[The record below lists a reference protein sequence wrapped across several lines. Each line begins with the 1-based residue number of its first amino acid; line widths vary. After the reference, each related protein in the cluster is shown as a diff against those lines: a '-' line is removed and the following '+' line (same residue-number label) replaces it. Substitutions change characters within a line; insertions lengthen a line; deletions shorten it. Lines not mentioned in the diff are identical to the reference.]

1 MPLTIRN
8 LPTRRIK
15 MKLSVTMLDNEVK
28 SAVINVGKD
37 HGYIEAFID
46 ESYVKPELHVHVYNS
61 HGDVVTRDVIPVSLL
76 TAKRASGGC
85 TTPKFEPAQE
95 HYEGEI

>member
-1 MPLTIRN
+1 
-8 LPTRRIK
+8 

-37 HGYIEAFID
+37 NGYIEAFVC
-46 ESYVKPELHVHVYNS
+46 EGVMCLYVYNKE
-61 HGDVVTRDVIPVSLL
+61 GDVVHNYAITTEDLR
-76 TAKRASGGC
+76 AKGGC

-95 HYEGEI
+95 HYEGESK

>member
-1 MPLTIRN
+1 
-8 LPTRRIK
+8 

-37 HGYIEAFID
+37 NGHIEAFVW
-46 ESYVKPELHVHVYNS
+46 EGVVCLYVYNKE
-61 HGDVVTRDVIPVSLL
+61 GAVVHNYAITTEDLR
-76 TAKRASGGC
+76 AKGGC

-95 HYEGEI
+95 HYEGA